1 MRKTNLFNSQNCYQ
15 CWFSL
20 LQLDYNSIYSYMT
33 SQKQPIKTS
42 FYQTLSPLQKLLIGL
57 LSLGNI
63 HLIAIIYIKTKS
75 IICSMTHIRTRRP
88 RLPRV
93 RPRFN
98 LSTVK
103 VVNIIHAV
111 FWLDRTNRQ
120 TFWNEY
126 SIENCYLISSDKI
139 CQRNKFRS
147 KKKEN

>member
-111 FWLDRTNRQ
+111 F
-120 TFWNEY
+120 
-126 SIENCYLISSDKI
+126 
-139 CQRNKFRS
+139 
-147 KKKEN
+147 